1 MHRPLATCLIAG
13 ALLASTVLPAGA
25 QTRGYQGTAGYN
37 SFPANVTREQCL
49 GTASD
54 VMTRLGYILDPI
66 GQGENA
72 LWAGQNGDLV
82 LTTCITSR
90 QLIVVFTHSPAGRDL
105 RPVGQ
110 QLREAFGV
118 ASPAPQAQAP
128 RPVQPTP
135 QPQQPQGG
143 PSKF

>member
-1 MHRPLATCLIAG
+1 MHRPPATCLLACV
-13 ALLASTVLPAGA
+13 LLASTALPAGA

-118 ASPAPQAQAP
+118 ASPAP

-135 QPQQPQGG
+135 QPQQPQQPQGG